1 MRSPLSDAGWLSRA
15 GSSAASKARRPENH
29 ASLSIESLEVRR
41 LLTVASPS
49 DGDTALVAL
58 ATAGGPTASPAFH
71 AIPSNGPVAS
81 PNIGAAVAGPPA
93 ITPAT
98 IAENHQTTSG
108 LVITP
113 AAADVPV
120 VANYLI
126 TGITHGLLFLNDG
139 TTAVSNGTMITLAQG
154 AAGLKFTPDTNFV
167 GQASFTAQESSDATP
182 ADANGATGVAAI
194 TVTPAVLAG
203 PPAVTAATAAGTHQT
218 TSGLVITPAAADGSL
233 VTNYLITS
241 ITHGSLFLND
251 GTTAVS
257 NGTLITVAQGAAGLK
272 FTPAASFV
280 GQANFTVQ
288 ESPDAN
294 AADASGTTAT
304 AAVTVNLN
312 GPPSVIPAVI
322 GENHQTTSGL
332 VISAAAADGAL
343 VTNYLITNI
352 THGTLFQTD
361 GTTAISSGSMI
372 TVAQGTAGLKFTPD
386 TNFVGQANFTI
397 QESPDANAADAS
409 GTTATAAITVTPAVL
424 VGPPAITPATIAEN
438 HQTTSGLVITPAA
451 ADAALVTNYLITSIT
466 HGSLFL
472 NDGTTA
478 VANGTMI
485 TLAQGAAGLKFTP
498 ATNFVGQGSFTVQQA
513 PDAVV
518 ADASGITAVAA
529 ITVTPAMLTGPP
541 AITPATTT
549 GTQQTTSGLVITP
562 AAADGTLVT
571 NYLITNITHGSLFLN
586 DGTTA
591 VSNGSMITL
600 AQGAAGLK
608 FTPAASFVG
617 QASFTVQ
624 QSPDATPADASGT
637 TATGLVTV
645 NLTGPPSVT
654 SAVAGENHQ
663 TTSGLV
669 ILPSAAETAFVTNF
683 QITNITGGTLF
694 QHDGTTAINSGD
706 FITLAQGAAG
716 LKFTPTTGSTVTGTF
731 TVQESTTANVGGL
744 GGATATA
751 TIIVVPSF
759 VIALY
764 QDVLL
769 RPFDDAGGVFYANQL
784 VTGTAPE
791 TIAAAFWES
800 AEHRGIE
807 VDGYY
812 QQFLHRPSDAS
823 GRAMWVNDLLDG
835 QGEVAVMTGFIRSTE
850 YQLLH
855 PTTTQLVTAL
865 YNDVLHRAPDVV
877 GMSGWVTML
886 TNQNLTQLQVIQSF
900 MSSHERHQQLI
911 DSFYSSYLQ
920 RPADFGE
927 LGWIA
932 LLDHG
937 LVDDQFMAEAFLSSQ
952 EFIIKNPI

>member
-1 MRSPLSDAGWLSRA
+1 MRSPLSEAKWLSRA
-15 GSSAASKARRPENH
+15 PSSAARKARRPENH

-41 LLTVASPS
+41 LLTATSLLSS
-49 DGDTALVAL
+49 DPALVTQAI
-58 ATAGGPTASPAFH
+58 AAGPTASPAFH
-71 AIPSNGPVAS
+71 AIPTNGPVAS
-81 PNIGAAVAGPPA
+81 PNIGAALAGPPA

-113 AAADVPV
+113 AAADAPV

-126 TGITHGLLFLNDG
+126 TGITHGSLFLNDGTTAVSNGSMITLAQGVAGLKFTPATNFVGQASFTAQESSDATPADANGATAAAAITVTPAVLAGPPAVTAANAAGTHQTTSGLVITPAAADGSLVTNYLITNITHGSLFLNDGTTAVSNGTMITLAQGAAGLKFTAAASFVGQANFTVQQSPDANAADASGTTATAAVTVNLNGPPSVIPAVIGENHQTTAGLVITAAAADGALVTNYLITNITHGTLFQSDGTTAISSGSMITVAQGTAGLKFTPDTNFVGQANFTVQEAPDANPADASGTTATAAITVTPAVLAGPPAITPATIGENHQTTSGLVITPAAADAALVTNYLITNITHGSLFLNDG

-167 GQASFTAQESSDATP
+167 GQASFT
-182 ADANGATGVAAI
+182 
-194 TVTPAVLAG
+194 
-203 PPAVTAATAAGTHQT
+203 
-218 TSGLVITPAAADGSL
+218 
-233 VTNYLITS
+233 
-241 ITHGSLFLND
+241 
-251 GTTAVS
+251 
-257 NGTLITVAQGAAGLK
+257 
-272 FTPAASFV
+272 
-280 GQANFTVQ
+280 VQ
-288 ESPDAN
+288 QSPDAN
-294 AADASGTTAT
+294 VADASGTTAV
-304 AAVTVNLN
+304 AAV
-312 GPPSVIPAVI
+312 
-322 GENHQTTSGL
+322 
-332 VISAAAADGAL
+332 
-343 VTNYLITNI
+343 
-352 THGTLFQTD
+352 
-361 GTTAISSGSMI
+361 
-372 TVAQGTAGLKFTPD
+372 
-386 TNFVGQANFTI
+386 
-397 QESPDANAADAS
+397 
-409 GTTATAAITVTPAVL
+409 TVTPAV
-424 VGPPAITPATIAEN
+424 
-438 HQTTSGLVITPAA
+438 
-451 ADAALVTNYLITSIT
+451 
-466 HGSLFL
+466 
-472 NDGTTA
+472 
-478 VANGTMI
+478 
-485 TLAQGAAGLKFTP
+485 
-498 ATNFVGQGSFTVQQA
+498 
-513 PDAVV
+513 
-518 ADASGITAVAA
+518 
-529 ITVTPAMLTGPP
+529 LTGPP

-586 DGTTA
+586 DGVTA
-591 VSNGSMITL
+591 ISNGSMITL

-624 QSPDATPADASGT
+624 QSPDANAADASGT

-669 ILPSAAETAFVTNF
+669 ILPSATEAAFVTNF

-716 LKFTPTTGSTVTGTF
+716 LKFTPTTGSTVTGSF

-769 RPFDDAGGVFYANQL
+769 RPFDDAGGAYYANL
-784 VTGTAPE
+784 LATGTAPE

-812 QQFLHRPSDAS
+812 QQFLHRPADAS
-823 GRAMWVNDLLDG
+823 GRAMWVNDLLAG
-835 QGEVAVMTGFIRSTE
+835 QGEVAVMTGFVSSLE
-850 YQLLH
+850 YQQLH
-855 PTTTQLVTAL
+855 PTTTQFVTAL

-877 GMSGWVTML
+877 GLSDWVTML
-886 TNQNLTQLQVIQSF
+886 TNQNLTQLQVIQNF

-911 DSFYSSYLQ
+911 DSFYSSFLQ

-927 LGWIA
+927 LGWIS
-932 LLDHG
+932 LLDHA